1 MIVDT
6 SALLELFAVRTQTR
20 EIAATLIDADSAK
33 TSAVCVLETASIL
46 RQTDG
51 PDSVERFLTF
61 LIQQKIKIIPFD
73 GDQLLAAL
81 LGDASYSAKGADQ
94 TNRNLRLAELATYGL
109 AKHLGE
115 AVLHSNAKLASTD
128 IVSARNDGL

>member
-6 SALLELFAVRTQTR
+6 SALLELFAARSQ
-20 EIAATLIDADSAK
+20 AQDLASTLVQSDTAK
-33 TSAVCVLETASIL
+33 TSAVCVLETASVL

-51 PDSVERFLTF
+51 PESVERFLTF

-81 LGDASYSAKGADQ
+81 LGDANFAADG
-94 TNRNLRLAELATYGL
+94 TGKPNSSLRLAELATYGL

-115 AVLHSNAKLASTD
+115 PVLHTNAKFASTD
-128 IVSARNDGL
+128 LVSARDQSE

>member
-6 SALLELFAVRTQTR
+6 SALLELFATGSKSK
-20 EIAATLIDADSAK
+20 EIASALVEADSAK
-33 TSAVCVLETASIL
+33 TSAVCVLETASII

-51 PDSVERFLTF
+51 PESVERFLAF

-81 LGDASYSAKGADQ
+81 LGDASYSSNEPDQ

-115 AVLHSNAKLASTD
+115 PVLHSNAKLAATD
-128 IVSARNDGL
+128 LVSARDDSL

>member
-6 SALLELFAVRTQTR
+6 SALLELFASRTQTSK
-20 EIAATLIDADSAK
+20 IASVLIEADSPKA
-33 TSAVCVLETASIL
+33 SAVCVLETASIL

-51 PDSVERFLTF
+51 PECVERFLAF
-61 LIQQKIKIIPFD
+61 LIKQKVKIIPFD

-81 LGDASYSAKGADQ
+81 LADASYSSNEPDH

-115 AVLHSNAKLASTD
+115 PVLHSNAKLASTD
-128 IVSARNDGL
+128 LVSAGSDSQ

>member
-6 SALLELFAVRTQTR
+6 SALLELFAARTQAE
-20 EIAATLIDADSAK
+20 EIASVLIDADTAK

-51 PDSVERFLTF
+51 PESVERFLTF

-81 LGDASYSAKGADQ
+81 LGDANFSTNEPGQ

-115 AVLHSNAKLASTD
+115 SVLHSNAKLASTD
-128 IVSARNDGL
+128 LVSAGDDSL